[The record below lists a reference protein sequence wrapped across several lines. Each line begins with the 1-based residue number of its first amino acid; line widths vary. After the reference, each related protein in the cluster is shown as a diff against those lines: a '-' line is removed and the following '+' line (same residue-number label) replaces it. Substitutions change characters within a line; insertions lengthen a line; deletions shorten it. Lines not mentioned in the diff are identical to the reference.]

1 MGDKISESEK
11 SELESMVK
19 ELKEK
24 TAGTD
29 FEAIKAGTEALTNKF
44 SEISTKIYQQA
55 AAQQQTQS
63 QQGQANENVVDTDY
77 EVVDED
83 GNKQ

>member
-1 MGDKISESEK
+1 AEK
-11 SELESMVK
+11 SELEGMIK
-19 ELKEK
+19 DLKEK

-44 SEISTKIYQQA
+44 SEISTKLYQQA
-55 AAQQQTQS
+55 AAQQQA
-63 QQGQANENVVDTDY
+63 QGQQTQQAGDNVVDTDY